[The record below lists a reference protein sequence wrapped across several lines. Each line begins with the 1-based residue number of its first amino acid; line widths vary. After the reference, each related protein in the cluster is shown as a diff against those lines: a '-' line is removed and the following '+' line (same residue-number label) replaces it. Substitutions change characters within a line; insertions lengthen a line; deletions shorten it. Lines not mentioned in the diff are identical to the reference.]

1 MSASRESH
9 VYCLCLQCG
18 GESQL
23 SEKTALLQDTNCS
36 LTGDE
41 SCFPLL
47 SAALQKTASTR
58 GFCENNQEWAGAVG
72 VGGQTQLIL
81 RQPWLLQTRIEL
93 LPPRQMTPRDASFEI
108 QSRQLCLR
116 LQCSI
121 CSWPFP
127 REMGACVSAP
137 FEVSKENPE
146 LFFKKKNSKECG
158 VATEWKAFS
167 VMARL

>member
-1 MSASRESH
+1 MSTVCVCSEEGKANFQKRL
-9 VYCLCLQCG
+9 LCCRIQIAHWRG
-18 GESQL
+18 RRAAFL
-23 SEKTALLQDTNCS
+23 SYS
-36 LTGDE
+36 
-41 SCFPLL
+41 F
-47 SAALQKTASTR
+47 ALQKTASTR
-58 GFCENNQEWAGAVG
+58 GFCENNQEGAGAVG

-127 REMGACVSAP
+127 REMGACMSAP

-146 LFFKKKNSKECG
+146 LFLKKKKNSKECG
-158 VATEWKAFS
+158 VATEWNAFS